1 MSSNMYAGAC
11 TWNPFVGCLHQCVY
25 CKVSFQRQIKRWAKR
40 NCAKCYSYV
49 PHNHPER
56 LKQVP
61 SSPIVFVCG
70 DGDIAFCDAEFLKLI
85 TSRLEEHSRRRP
97 GRTYY
102 LQSKDWRLAG
112 RVVPLIE
119 NVKGAVILETLETNR
134 DEGYSLIS
142 KAPPPTVRHKD
153 FLKISYPR
161 KAITAE
167 PLLDFDVEEF
177 YEMIVKAEPEFVWI
191 GYNSK
196 AVRLPEPSLE
206 KTAKL
211 IGLLRRGRSRQKPQ
225 GLKPSY
231 RRLGLNG
238 RRVKALGT

>member
-1 MSSNMYAGAC
+1 VSSNMYAGAC

-56 LKQVP
+56 LKRVP
-61 SSPIVFVCG
+61 SSPTVFVCG
-70 DGDIAFCDAEFLKLI
+70 DGDIAFCDAEFLKLMA
-85 TSRLEEHSRRRP
+85 SRLKAHSERCP

-102 LQSKDWRLAG
+102 FQSKDWNRAG
-112 RVVPLIE
+112 RVAPLIE
-119 NVKGAVILETLETNR
+119 DVKGAVVLETLETNR
-134 DEGYSLIS
+134 DSGYSLVS
-142 KAPPPTVRHKD
+142 RAPPPTVRHKS
-153 FLKISYPR
+153 FLELSHPR

-167 PLLDFDVEEF
+167 PLLDFDVDEF

-211 IGLLRRGRSRQKPQ
+211 IELLKESGVDVRGKNLRGLSPHIGAS
-225 GLKPSY
+225 G
-231 RRLGLNG
+231 
-238 RRVKALGT
+238 